1 MPRAHTREVMKMAD
15 FVSAALQSGF
25 AVAVAGYLLVRMEK
39 RLEELTAAIRDL
51 QVTIT
56 SKGVF

>member
-1 MPRAHTREVMKMAD
+1 MKMAD